1 MDNQKNKTV
10 FQRLNSI
17 LMGDDLYSPSYQEN
31 NNGVS
36 HFDDINPS
44 NPIDALTA
52 EQNKYLRNQTSKV
65 SSSKFQRHTY
75 YEYHRPIVYFELEQ
89 MEFTPEIATALDI
102 YSEEACTE
110 DESGRVLHI
119 KSNNGRIKV
128 VLEDLFYERLRVED
142 YLVNWTRD
150 LCKYG
155 EIFLH
160 RGLDL
165 EKGVVSLQPL
175 PGVEMNIDMGEM
187 SGNLRLNEK
196 KKMTYYHEMT
206 GIKFTP
212 IEMSHIKLMG
222 DTRYYPYGVSM
233 LDKSRRIWNQLRL
246 AEDAMLIYRAVRAPE
261 RRVFKV
267 DVGNVDPDDVMSVVQ
282 EFKNSFKRDM
292 IVDPKT
298 GNIDFRAK
306 FLNLQDD
313 YFIPVRGSVQG
324 AVIDTLPGASN
335 LDAIADIEYLQGKLL
350 ASLRIPKAFL
360 NFSESAGG
368 QGKNLAFED
377 YRFSRTVSS
386 KIQRSMIAGLN
397 EVAKVHL
404 FLLGFPE
411 EEIGNF
417 KLMLNNPSTQPEMTR
432 LDVLERQAN
441 LYGTLTGRGAGIAPM
456 SHTKVK
462 MELFGMTEDEII
474 EDLNRQRVEAA
485 VEAELT
491 NTGQIIKSTG
501 IFDRVDSKF
510 KTVEGGASGSTENQ
524 LSPEFSGGGGF
535 GGDLGMGGFTPS
547 GGAGG
552 GGGMDMGGL
561 DMGGGALGG
570 METTTPDVG
579 ATETETPPTTE
590 ELPESYSPRK
600 KYKKF
605 LDDESPSVEKLKGM
619 LRDKKP
625 MKSEYENGLKVLK
638 ENDDVLERILTGS
651 REVIDLGGIMESL
664 IEDFKEKTKE

>member
-1 MDNQKNKTV
+1 
-10 FQRLNSI
+10 
-17 LMGDDLYSPSYQEN
+17 MGDNNYDSYEN
-31 NNGVS
+31 VNAMTQFNTMVDNNAV
-36 HFDDINPS
+36 DT
-44 NPIDALTA
+44 LEL
-52 EQNKYLRNQTSKV
+52 EQNKYLRNQTNKV

-102 YSEEACTE
+102 YSEESCTE
-110 DESGRVLHI
+110 DETGRILHV

-128 VLEDLFYERLRVED
+128 VLEELFYDRLRVED

-175 PGVEMNIDMGEM
+175 PGVEMNVDMGEM
-187 SGNLRLNEK
+187 SGNLKLNQK
-196 KKMTYYHEMT
+196 KTMAYYHEMT

-267 DVGNVDPDDVMSVVQ
+267 DVGKVDPDDVLSVVQ
-282 EFKNSFKRDM
+282 EFKNNFKRDM
-292 IVDPKT
+292 VVDPRT

-306 FLNLQDD
+306 FLNIQDD
-313 YFIPVRGSVQG
+313 YFIPVRGNVQG
-324 AVIDTLPGASN
+324 TIVDTLPGASN
-335 LDAIADIEYLQGKLL
+335 LDSIADIEYLQGKLL

-368 QGKNLAFED
+368 QGKNLAYED
-377 YRFSRTVSS
+377 YRFSRTISS
-386 KIQRSMIAGLN
+386 KIQRSLIAGLN
-397 EVAKVHL
+397 EIAKVHL
-404 FLLGFPE
+404 FLLGFDE
-411 EEIGNF
+411 EELSNF

-441 LYGTLTGRGAGIAPM
+441 LYGTLTGRGTGIAPM

-485 VEAELT
+485 VEAEIT

-510 KTVEGGASGSTENQ
+510 KSVEGGASGSTENA

-535 GGDLGMGGFTPS
+535 GGDLGMGGFSS
-547 GGAGG
+547 GGGGMSAG

-561 DMGGGALGG
+561 TDMGGGDLGTAGVPTPETGGALGG
-570 METTTPDVG
+570 ETTP
-579 ATETETPPTTE
+579 TETTPTTE
-590 ELPESYSPRK
+590 ELPESYNPFK
-600 KYKKF
+600 KNLKRF
-605 LDDESPSVEKLKGM
+605 LDEDSLSVQKLKNM
-619 LRDKKP
+619 LKDKKNDKNE
-625 MKSEYENGLKVLK
+625 MENRLKVLK
-638 ENDDVLERILTGS
+638 ENDDILENILENNVNRNTVNLG
-651 REVIDLGGIMESL
+651 DLMETL
-664 IEDFKEKTKE
+664 IKDFEEKTK